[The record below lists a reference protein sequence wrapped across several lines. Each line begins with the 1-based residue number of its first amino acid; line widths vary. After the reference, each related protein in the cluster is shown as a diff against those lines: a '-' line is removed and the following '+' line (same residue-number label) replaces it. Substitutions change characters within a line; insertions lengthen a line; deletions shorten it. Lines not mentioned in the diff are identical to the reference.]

1 MDLVLCKVVIGPM
14 VEALGF
20 TRVCAMFKPLTL
32 FPLVGPL
39 RSTPPVFGKI
49 EIFAMLLVTFYL
61 IHIGI
66 CFKASYHT

>member
-14 VEALGF
+14 VETLGF

-49 EIFAMLLVTFYL
+49 EIFAMLLVTLFLSHSYL
-61 IHIGI
+61 NL
-66 CFKASYHT
+66 F